1 MIQVREKN
9 ISLNELKIFSKEIIE
24 ICKPNNIKVIINSD
38 IKLAYE
44 IKADGVHLT
53 SKDLLSIKEKPKNL
67 IISAS
72 CHNKEEVNLAEK
84 LKINFVV
91 LSAVKKTLSHS
102 NIKPIGWDK
111 FQELVNQVNIP
122 VYALG
127 GLGVDDYEVAI
138 DNGAIGIASQRLIWN

>member
-1 MIQVREKN
+1 M
-9 ISLNELKIFSKEIIE
+9 
-24 ICKPNNIKVIINSD
+24 
-38 IKLAYE
+38 
-44 IKADGVHLT
+44 
-53 SKDLLSIKEKPKNL
+53 
-67 IISAS
+67 
-72 CHNKEEVNLAEK
+72 
-84 LKINFVV
+84 
-91 LSAVKKTLSHS
+91 SAVKKTLSHS